1 MENENVQPNQ
11 TPNGSNGNNIVSTI
25 TNFVKSNTKLVIIAV
40 AILLAVIILISVISN
55 VTGGPKQATKN
66 YISAM
71 NKMNADKIL
80 STMDIKASIAYI
92 ACYSSSSNFSEEDF
106 KKAYKEVSNSDVKEF
121 KKAFKETLDST
132 LDTIKEYN
140 YSYKLLEIKDVEESK
155 NCKDLYKV
163 EAKVR
168 ITYKDDDG
176 DKQDITSTINLI
188 AYKNKIVTV
197 DMSSLMD

>member
-25 TNFVKSNTKLVIIAV
+25 TNFVKSNTKLVIAV
-40 AILLAVIILISVISN
+40 AVILAVIILIAVISN
-55 VTGGPKQATKN
+55 VTGGPKQAAKN

-80 STMDIKASIAYI
+80 STMDVKASIAYF
-92 ACYSSSSNFSEEDF
+92 ACYSNSSFTEEDF
-106 KKAYKEVSNSDVKEF
+106 KKAYKEVSNSDVKDFKETF
-121 KKAFKETLDST
+121 KKTLDST
-132 LDTIKEYN
+132 LELMKEYD

-176 DKQDITSTINLI
+176 DKQDVTSTISLI
-188 AYKNKIVTV
+188 
-197 DMSSLMD
+197 SF